1 MGLAELIPGI
11 SGATIALLFGIYKN
25 LISILSNIKL
35 SKKIFS
41 KEYFVNDLQIS
52 LMVFLIFS
60 MIAAILLFS
69 NLIHYLIESHSSEF
83 FKILSVI
90 MVLVSLRIFL
100 FHPVSERS
108 HKRLLF
114 VIAGGLIGYLLSLFS
129 VNFEEFIFFLF
140 IGGFIAF
147 TFFIIPGISGSAILL
162 SIGLY
167 ETVISSIATFE
178 VLNLLVFGLGCAASL
193 ILMPKLIK
201 KIYEQNSLAMD
212 TFFAGLIFISGIF
225 LW

>member
-1 MGLAELIPGI
+1 MLQSKKCNSTLHFSTWP
-11 SGATIALLFGIYKN
+11 KN
-25 LISILSNIKL
+25 LSPN
-35 SKKIFS
+35 
-41 KEYFVNDLQIS
+41 
-52 LMVFLIFS
+52 
-60 MIAAILLFS
+60 
-69 NLIHYLIESHSSEF
+69 
-83 FKILSVI
+83 
-90 MVLVSLRIFL
+90 
-100 FHPVSERS
+100 PVPE
-108 HKRLLF
+108 L
-114 VIAGGLIGYLLSLFS
+114 A
-129 VNFEEFIFFLF
+129 
-140 IGGFIAF
+140 
-147 TFFIIPGISGSAILL
+147 FFIIPGISGSAILL

>member
-1 MGLAELIPGI
+1 MIAELG
-11 SGATIALLFGIYKN
+11 
-25 LISILSNIKL
+25 LI
-35 SKKIFS
+35 
-41 KEYFVNDLQIS
+41 
-52 LMVFLIFS
+52 FLIFS

-108 HKRLLF
+108 LQRLLF
-114 VIAGGLIGYLLSLFS
+114 VMAGGLIGYLLFLFS

-140 IGGFIAF
+140 LGGFIAF

>member
-1 MGLAELIPGI
+1 M
-11 SGATIALLFGIYKN
+11 
-25 LISILSNIKL
+25 
-35 SKKIFS
+35 
-41 KEYFVNDLQIS
+41 
-52 LMVFLIFS
+52 
-60 MIAAILLFS
+60 
-69 NLIHYLIESHSSEF
+69 
-83 FKILSVI
+83 
-90 MVLVSLRIFL
+90 
-100 FHPVSERS
+100 
-108 HKRLLF
+108 
-114 VIAGGLIGYLLSLFS
+114 
-129 VNFEEFIFFLF
+129 
-140 IGGFIAF
+140 
-147 TFFIIPGISGSAILL
+147 L

>member
-60 MIAAILLFS
+60 MISAILLFS
-69 NLIHYLIESHSSEF
+69 NLIHYLIESHSPEF

-108 HKRLLF
+108 LQRLLF

-167 ETVISSIATFE
+167 EAVISSIATFE
-178 VLNLLVFGLGCAASL
+178 VLNLLVFSLGCAASL

-201 KIYEQNSLAMD
+201 KIYEQNSLVMD